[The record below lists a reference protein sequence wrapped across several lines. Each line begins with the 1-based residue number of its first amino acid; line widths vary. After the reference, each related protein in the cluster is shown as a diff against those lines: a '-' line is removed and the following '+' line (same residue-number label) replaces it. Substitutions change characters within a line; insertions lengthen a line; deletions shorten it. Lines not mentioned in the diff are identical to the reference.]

1 MNILEDMEE
10 LKNKLKDLNGGQR
23 EIKMA
28 YRIATQKGITNKDE
42 DLFYETYS
50 RNSWE
55 FYKIKKRKQK
65 LTKGLWLKQVKYQ
78 YPKDM

>member
-1 MNILEDMEE
+1 
-10 LKNKLKDLNGGQR
+10 
-23 EIKMA
+23 MA

-65 LTKGLWLKQVKYQ
+65 LTKGLWLK
-78 YPKDM
+78 